1 MHIKRYML
9 KSLHHLT
16 NVMIG
21 PSYTSGFV
29 WFIACLMKNCWAQDP
44 TTSNWQ
50 HQCHMWQMIW
60 ENLCM
65 YCWCMLTL
73 DMTVDHAR
81 MSTPPLCTGVCVC
94 VCGGGMSP
102 NIYRAKRLQSSAV
115 LLPIFL
121 LFSYFLITYT
131 TPFHHC
137 MYVAMYK
144 RCTPMDSAHS
154 AFHALTIAKPA
165 VMFSPK
171 FKSLY

>member
-94 VCGGGMSP
+94 VCGGGGLSNWWAP
-102 NIYRAKRLQSSAV
+102 IYIGRNDSSRLQSSY
-115 LLPIFL
+115 PYF
-121 LFSYFLITYT
+121 YFLATSLSPIPPHFT
-131 TPFHHC
+131 TAC
-137 MYVAMYK
+137 MYV
-144 RCTPMDSAHS
+144 
-154 AFHALTIAKPA
+154 
-165 VMFSPK
+165 
-171 FKSLY
+171 